1 MDLHPDLRGWRVAQQ
16 QIEIEGVLARENDR
30 IFAPSRLVHAL
41 IEQSNAVQRGRVQKT
56 LIKPSEFYLGDK
68 RVMVQTKQDVEHPMD
83 KELPSNSHGVLDM
96 YEWGKDKGNTDF
108 ESHIAVQSGIARKY
122 KQQFIQAPFI
132 PPYFG
137 ELNDPP
143 EPDVPIEDLV
153 GRPVNRNV
161 LPNPENPN
169 PPPPPAPDVAV
180 RGAIPNGED
189 QNGMAGV
196 ARAAHIGAAAQE
208 AAQGIAPLNGDA
220 AAEIR
225 RIAGVEAQV
234 QANEDEVAARAE
246 AEAEIEGQEGAQADA
261 DNGQVGPVDADDGEQ
276 RAELHEYVPDN
287 IEARREPGYQHNPR
301 RFIDERRF
309 VEALEQAQAE
319 VPHAGYPQTRVR
331 LFPPVAR
338 DETAI
343 LHNAPRP
350 PPPGPPPGGGALVGE
365 EAVGNEAPEPLGADV
380 VQAADAIA
388 EQRNGIRQ
396 RIGGLARNVA
406 QAPGRFWDQMLEPDD
421 YDRREA
427 RLEDRANRFIM
438 RLDQLNQAVQNDNI
452 DRNGIDQLEAMND
465 ELQEN
470 RTNTARRVNELL
482 GRDPSLLEDSLLSG
496 AYQYL
501 STRLGQLGSYMSNW
515 RRQRNQAA
523 PEEQK
528 ADEPEE
534 ADIVDVD
541 AVDEAPRHEDVV
553 RHLNNL
559 ARNLPPEPSI
569 PAARPEPAPAPA
581 AGAPRRSARA
591 SAPPP
596 SQRVVNRVIVSPA
609 ENRIRITRL
618 WQVLHPN
625 EARAFADGDFNAN
638 GTIRNRELL
647 NWYDQGAND
656 PRFMAAWHR
665 INVERNGREIVD
677 GQPWPVMR
685 GSGHHSS
692 ESEPSPVMRGSGHDG
707 PESASDDSDGNNS
720 DTGAGKKRSRSRKHS
735 LSDTGKKPKKQ
746 TSPEMH
752 AKMAKLRAIRAQKAK
767 ERDAAR
773 KL

>member
-56 LIKPSEFYLGDK
+56 LIKPTEFYLGDK
-68 RVMVQTKQDVEHPMD
+68 RVMVQTKQDVEHPID

-96 YEWGKDKGNTDF
+96 YEWGKDKGNPDF

-122 KQQFIQAPFI
+122 RQQFIQAPFI

-137 ELNDPP
+137 ELTDPP
-143 EPDVPIEDLV
+143 DPEVPIEDLV
-153 GRPVNRNV
+153 GRPVNRNA
-161 LPNPENPN
+161 PPRNPEDLN
-169 PPPPPAPDVAV
+169 PPAPPAPDVV
-180 RGAIPNGED
+180 VHGPIGPIPNGQD

-246 AEAEIEGQEGAQADA
+246 AEAEIEGQQDAGNDADA
-261 DNGQVGPVDADDGEQ
+261 GQVGPIDAEDGEQ
-276 RAELHEYVPDN
+276 RAELHEYVPDD
-287 IEARREPGYQHNPR
+287 IEARREPGYQHNPQRVIDQR
-301 RFIDERRF
+301 RLA
-309 VEALEQAQAE
+309 EAIEQAQAE
-319 VPHAGYPQTRVR
+319 EPQAGYPQTRVR

-350 PPPGPPPGGGALVGE
+350 PPPGPPPGGGAVVGE
-365 EAVGNEAPEPLGADV
+365 EAVGNEAPEPLGSDV
-380 VQAADAIA
+380 AQAADAIA
-388 EQRNGIRQ
+388 EQRNGLRQ
-396 RIGGLARNVA
+396 RIGELARNVA
-406 QAPGRFWDQMLEPDD
+406 QAPNRFWDQMLESDD

-427 RLEDRANRFIM
+427 RIEGRANWFIM
-438 RLDQLNQAVQNDNI
+438 RLDQLNQRVRNNNI
-452 DRNGIDQLEAMND
+452 DRKGIAELEAMND

-470 RTNTARRVNELL
+470 RTNTARRANELL
-482 GRDPSLLEDSLLSG
+482 GHDPSLLENSLLSG

-501 STRLGQLGSYMSNW
+501 STRLGQLGTYMSNW
-515 RRQRNQAA
+515 RRQRNRAA
-523 PEEQK
+523 PAEEEQK

-534 ADIVDVD
+534 GDIIDVD
-541 AVDEAPRHEDVV
+541 AIDEAPAPEDVI

-559 ARNLPPEPSI
+559 AQNLPDEGPPR
-569 PAARPEPAPAPA
+569 PAAPRAEPPPPAPPA
-581 AGAPRRSARA
+581 EAPRRGTRAR
-591 SAPPP
+591 APPP
-596 SQRVVNRVIVSPA
+596 SQDIVDRVIVGPA
-609 ENRIRITRL
+609 ENRIRIIRL
-618 WQVLHPN
+618 WQILHPN
-625 EARAFADGDFNAN
+625 EARAFADRDFNAT
-638 GTIRNRELL
+638 GTIRNRELR
-647 NWYDQGAND
+647 NWYDRGVND
-656 PRFMAAWHR
+656 HRFMAAFHR
-665 INVERNGREIVD
+665 VNVERNGREYVE

-685 GSGHHSS
+685 GAGHHSP
-692 ESEPSPVMRGSGHDG
+692 ESE
-707 PESASDDSDGNNS
+707 SDDSDGNNS
-720 DTGAGKKRSRSRKHS
+720 DTGAGKKRSRSRGHS